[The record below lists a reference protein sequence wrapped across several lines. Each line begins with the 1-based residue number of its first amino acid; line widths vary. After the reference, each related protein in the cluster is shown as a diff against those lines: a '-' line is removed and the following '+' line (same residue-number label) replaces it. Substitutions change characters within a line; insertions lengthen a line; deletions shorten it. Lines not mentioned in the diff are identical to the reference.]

1 MSQLTEALEIDPKS
15 ETERIVTIL
24 RESVHRV
31 MRRRGAVVGISGGV
45 DSSVVLALSVKAF
58 GPERV
63 AAIMRR
69 ERDPPPNPKHWAVS
83 VARHFGVEPI
93 LEEMTPALDGFGCY
107 RRRDEA
113 IRRLC
118 PEYDPRAGYKAK
130 IALPPG
136 LLERDGLN
144 VFVLTVIAPTGKTS
158 SRQMPLEEYL
168 QIVAASNFKQR
179 SRMAMLYYHAEV
191 RHFAVVGT
199 ANKNEHE
206 QGFFVKFGDGG
217 VDIRPIAH
225 LFKTQVYRLAEYL
238 DVPEEI
244 RRRPPT
250 TDTYSAASTQE
261 EFFFR
266 LPFPLLD
273 VLWSA
278 QERNVPIDAVA
289 AEAGLT
295 VEQVRRVFR
304 DLDRKRRMTEYLRLA
319 PVALD
324 SA

>member
-1 MSQLTEALEIDPKS
+1 MSQLTEALEIDPKAES
-15 ETERIVTIL
+15 ERIIATL

-63 AAIMRR
+63 AAIMMPER
-69 ERDPPPNPKHWAVS
+69 ESAADTERLSRS

-93 LEEMTPALDGFGCY
+93 LEDMTPALDGFGCY

-113 IRRLC
+113 IRRLF

-144 VFVLTVIAPTGKTS
+144 VFVLTVIAPTGETF
-158 SRQMPLEEYL
+158 SRQLPLEEYL

-244 RRRPPT
+244 RQRPPT

-273 VLWSA
+273 ALWSA
-278 QERNVPIDAVA
+278 QERNVPIDTVA

>member
-1 MSQLTEALEIDPKS
+1 MSQLTEALEIDPEA
-15 ETERIVTIL
+15 ETERIVTTL

-58 GPERV
+58 GPEKV
-63 AAIMRR
+63 AVIMMPER
-69 ERDPPPNPKHWAVS
+69 ESAADTERLARS

-93 LEEMTPALDGFGCY
+93 LEDMTPALDGFGCY

-113 IRRLC
+113 IRRLF

-144 VFVLTVIAPTGKTS
+144 VFVLTVIAPTGETS
-158 SRQMPLEEYL
+158 SRQLPLEEYL

-225 LFKTQVYRLAEYL
+225 LFKTQVYQLAEYL

-273 VLWSA
+273 ALWSA
-278 QERNVPIDAVA
+278 QERNVPIDTVA

-304 DLDRKRRMTEYLRLA
+304 DLDRKRRTTEYLRLA

-324 SA
+324 PA

>member
-1 MSQLTEALEIDPKS
+1 MSQLTEALEIDPKAES
-15 ETERIVTIL
+15 ERIIATL

-63 AAIMRR
+63 AAIMMPER
-69 ERDPPPNPKHWAVS
+69 ESAADTERLSRS

-93 LEEMTPALDGFGCY
+93 LEDMTPALDGFGCY

-113 IRRLC
+113 IRRLF

-136 LLERDGLN
+136 LLERDDLN
-144 VFVLTVIAPTGKTS
+144 VFVLTVIAPAGKTS
-158 SRQMPLEEYL
+158 SRQLPLEEYL

-238 DVPEEI
+238 NVPEEI
-244 RRRPPT
+244 RQRPPT
-250 TDTYSAASTQE
+250 TDTYSAAGTQE

-273 VLWSA
+273 ALWSA
-278 QERNVPIDAVA
+278 QERNVPIDTVA

-295 VEQVRRVFR
+295 VEQIRRVFR
-304 DLDRKRRMTEYLRLA
+304 DLDRKRRTTEYLRLA

-324 SA
+324 PA